1 MSRWAL
7 LLLLLCLRPA
17 PGEAQ
22 TPAGLFREGNML
34 YQQGKIAEARER
46 YEAVLA
52 RGLVSGEL
60 YYNLGNVHYR
70 TGEIA
75 RAILYYERALRLM
88 PQDDD
93 LRNNLQV
100 AHLAIMDRIDPIP
113 RLFLWEW
120 WDGIKG
126 MVSLRNATWVMY
138 TFYLL
143 CCAAAALVF
152 LVRTYRRRRVALVA
166 GAGLAMLFALSVT
179 LFVAKS
185 TDTFRTDEA
194 ILLAPVATVKNSPD
208 ASSSDAF
215 VLHSGVKVRI
225 TDTVGPWVK
234 ILLADGKVG
243 WMERTGL
250 EVI

>member
-1 MSRWAL
+1 MSRWAVL
-7 LLLLLCLRPA
+7 LLLLSFPA
-17 PGEAQ
+17 ALGAAQ
-22 TPAGLFREGNML
+22 TPVELFREGNML
-34 YQQGKIAEARER
+34 YQQGKVADARQR
-46 YEAVLA
+46 YEAIVA

-60 YYNLGNVHYR
+60 YYNLGNVCYR
-70 TGEIA
+70 MGEIA
-75 RAILYYERALRLM
+75 QAILYYERALRLM

-93 LRNNLQV
+93 LQNNLQV
-100 AHLAIMDRIDPIP
+100 AHLAITDRIDPIP

-126 MVSLRNATWVMY
+126 TVSLRNATWLMY
-138 TFYLL
+138 SFYLL
-143 CCAAAALVF
+143 CCASAALLF
-152 LVRTYRRRRVALVA
+152 LARTYRWRRAVLLA
-166 GAGLAMLFALSVT
+166 GAGLAVLFALSIT
-179 LFVAKS
+179 LFVAKTS
-185 TDTFRTDEA
+185 DTYRTDEA
-194 ILLAPVATVKNSPD
+194 ILLPPVVTVKNSPD
-208 ASSSDAF
+208 PSSSDAF